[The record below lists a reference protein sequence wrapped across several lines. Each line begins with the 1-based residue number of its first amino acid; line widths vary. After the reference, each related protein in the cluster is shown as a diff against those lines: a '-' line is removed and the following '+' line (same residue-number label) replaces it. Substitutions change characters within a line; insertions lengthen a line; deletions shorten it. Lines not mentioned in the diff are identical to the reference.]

1 MYKYKYTNDELNLH
15 HFKFEGIIKEEEVIE
30 FKKDFLKILNS
41 KKLFYFIIDIS
52 EINSFDL
59 KFFMSM
65 RRCID
70 ENKELVKS
78 YLCASSIVVT
88 SRYSTILN
96 LLMKLKKSYS
106 PNYVTS
112 TVNYAIEFLLNIRQK
127 RLDKIGI

>member
-1 MYKYKYTNDELNLH
+1 
-15 HFKFEGIIKEEEVIE
+15 
-30 FKKDFLKILNS
+30 
-41 KKLFYFIIDIS
+41 
-52 EINSFDL
+52 
-59 KFFMSM
+59 M